1 MNENR
6 VSGRCILVDVLCF
19 SWIHNYFLPFFFLAV
34 AHTWYWGSGH
44 HVRGGPV
51 CHEDHPEQ
59 RAADSWALSSK
70 HSLEVC
76 VFVLGQVK
84 MPAYFQLSHIRMVHF
99 PFPRE
104 DQTAHR
110 PFTHMQICTQFVLI
124 NFLIHP
130 HFKCKGCIS
139 PSAENQTHTI
149 RTKRMHGRACNMHL
163 VMWLWIFVFRL
174 ELI

>member
-6 VSGRCILVDVLCF
+6 VSSRCILVDLLCC
-19 SWIHNYFLPFFFLAV
+19 SRIHNYYFFLAV

-70 HSLEVC
+70 HSLEMC
-76 VFVLGQVK
+76 VFVFGQVK
-84 MPAYFQLSHIRMVHF
+84 MPAYFQLSHIRMVRF
-99 PFPRE
+99 PFLRE
-104 DQTAHR
+104 DQAAHK
-110 PFTHMQICTQFVLI
+110 PFTHMQICTQFILI
-124 NFLIHP
+124 KFLIH
-130 HFKCKGCIS
+130 HSKCKGCIS
-139 PSAENQTHTI
+139 PSAENQTRTI
-149 RTKRMHGRACNMHL
+149 RTKIMQSGACNIHVHL